1 MAGVM
6 GLTNPRSCSNGFN
19 AALKKLTGKT
29 AAGLRAASQ
38 SDNSTEKTQKPKAA
52 PRKPKAKKSVKPQV
66 KSESVNEEESGTED
80 AGNPA
85 TQEHAEGSGVP
96 FSKNDDSNASSAPTS
111 MGGSSQAM
119 NKGDDKTPTKKGARK
134 AGELADEVKIPA
146 KKRAKKE
153 PELDAQGNPVKAKR
167 TRKPKLDD
175 NGNEIPPKPRA
186 RKAKD
191 AAATG
196 AVAGAA
202 LDVQT
207 PATDGMAGTSATTL
221 THEQSEA
228 AIHAAQ
234 EAVAHIEAMD
244 VVAELAAGSHVT
256 QEHHP
261 ELEFPELEYPVQ
273 LGEEIEED

>member
-1 MAGVM
+1 MAEVM
-6 GLTNPRSCSNGFN
+6 GLTNPKSCSNGFN

-29 AAGLRAASQ
+29 AAGLGAASQ

-52 PRKPKAKKSVKPQV
+52 PRKPKAKKSVEPQV
-66 KSESVNEEESGTED
+66 KSEVTNEEESGAED

-85 TQEHAEGSGVP
+85 TQEHAEGSGVS
-96 FSKNDDSNASSAPTS
+96 FSKNDDSNASSAPIS

-119 NKGDDKTPTKKGARK
+119 NKGDDKIPTKKGARK

-153 PELDAQGNPVKAKR
+153 PEPDAQGNPVKAKR

-175 NGNEIPPKPRA
+175 SVNVIPPKPRA

-196 AVAGAA
+196 AVAGAT

-207 PATDGMAGTSATTL
+207 PGMADTSATTL
-221 THEQSEA
+221 THEQCEA
-228 AIHAAQ
+228 ATHAAQ
-234 EAVAHIEAMD
+234 EAFACVKAMD
-244 VVAELAAGSHVT
+244 VVAELAAGSRVK

-261 ELEFPELEYPVQ
+261 ELDLPELEHPVQ